1 MHFAIPAVV
10 LNVHGVAPRDLDR
23 LSSLFTLFRDAHLNP
38 DQTKKTGFSRQQ
50 RRRVGIQPVNIGPV
64 AKNLTMTKRFF
75 RLRRSRRVQAPV
87 SGIIGFVNRQFMMIR
102 HAQSRFLI
110 EAFDREQWCP
120 VLQAMLAVDDPE
132 VLRAI
137 LGEVADE
144 DPELQ
149 WIYHLDDEE
158 LAAIVATFNVSVDAA
173 LLDSKN
179 LDIILLRYDGIDQT
193 PPYLAHTR
201 YELPL
206 LLDGRKKLARMVDL
220 YPPMTFEG
228 EDRFDHWVAKGML
241 HREEVSEP
249 FDPPIEPRGQTYLGH
264 RTVYYTPKGEE
275 WRIPASKLIWDAS
288 GKAGGWNEYFERLE
302 GMLFGYEDWQNDW
315 WIKQGDDRWWLRR
328 PVMLL
333 RGDRDRAGMD
343 RNRRISCVAAHRS
356 SGADHHDVRPGEGD

>member
-1 MHFAIPAVV
+1 
-10 LNVHGVAPRDLDR
+10 
-23 LSSLFTLFRDAHLNP
+23 
-38 DQTKKTGFSRQQ
+38 
-50 RRRVGIQPVNIGPV
+50 
-64 AKNLTMTKRFF
+64 
-75 RLRRSRRVQAPV
+75 
-87 SGIIGFVNRQFMMIR
+87 
-102 HAQSRFLI
+102 
-110 EAFDREQWCP
+110 
-120 VLQAMLAVDDPE
+120 
-132 VLRAI
+132 
-137 LGEVADE
+137 
-144 DPELQ
+144 
-149 WIYHLDDEE
+149 
-158 LAAIVATFNVSVDAA
+158 
-173 LLDSKN
+173 
-179 LDIILLRYDGIDQT
+179 
-193 PPYLAHTR
+193 
-201 YELPL
+201 
-206 LLDGRKKLARMVDL
+206 
-220 YPPMTFEG
+220 
-228 EDRFDHWVAKGML
+228 VAKGML